1 MNENFELENMRQQMN
16 TLKKKVGAAGDSK
29 RSLYPSLDGKDR
41 RQHQP
46 QILLHH
52 GRLPADDPL
61 QLLGI
66 REVERLLHSFLDFHL
81 HHHAG

>member
-1 MNENFELENMRQQMN
+1 MNENFELENMRQQ
-16 TLKKKVGAAGDSK
+16 
-29 RSLYPSLDGKDR
+29 
-41 RQHQP
+41 
-46 QILLHH
+46 LHH